1 MENTEKKNHVQSRQ
15 KKEKAEKSK
24 KRLEEVRMM
33 IRNCPDIMSA
43 LKISARLQA
52 SISALFSMVLP

>member
-43 LKISARLQA
+43 LKN
-52 SISALFSMVLP
+52 